1 MVLGGDFI
9 IHGVTQAVELPAVVV
24 RAGETIT
31 VDSSCPLN
39 LKDYRIGGL
48 SKFLGVLKMNEHIVV
63 HIHVTFALTPPA

>member
-1 MVLGGDFI
+1 VVLGGDFV

-31 VDSSCPLN
+31 VDSSTPLN

-63 HIHVTFALTPPA
+63 HIHVEFALHPPA